1 MNLKLLKAH
10 MILVGIDSKTFAKLQ
25 NWSMSTCYRKLS
37 GKAFFTGIEIGTCI
51 DILKLRP
58 TDITDIFFQTICR
71 IRQRIK
77 KLKEIETN
85 GK

>member
-51 DILKLRP
+51 DILKLKP
-58 TDITDIFFQTICR
+58 TDITDIFFSDYLSYKT
-71 IRQRIK
+71 K
-77 KLKEIETN
+77 NKETK
-85 GK
+85 GD